1 MLKKRTVYMAAV
13 LSLFAALPA
22 LAAVTP
28 ITEYKETYGSSD
40 KYSYISGI
48 DSAAETAPGCKQGE
62 FRTPPAGKECDF
74 YRPMN
79 GDVVCYNNCRCK
91 YTNDCS
97 KTGLKGSGGSCTND
111 KGSTYYEKCICAD
124 GYISANDVNLTKK
137 EAFNLPAPV
146 TGGGITCYKKDEIK
160 CSTGIEYPATQPP
173 EVADK
178 IASYDVVELAGKRCV
193 NGVTFSKNCEKGD
206 IDLTLPQYKCFE
218 AKKYTLL
225 NKQIIT
231 CATGCSS
238 GSNCTE
244 TTADCIKVGSDKLGV
259 MSCKRITG
267 CDVGLKGSGNGQYI
281 CGASSVPSGGF
292 VYSTPSVGGTTCYK
306 VTGCPSGYEK
316 AYIGPYTSTDYSTG
330 NGQTYDVKKYT
341 VNTSVSTDVLIC
353 RKAQGCSI
361 SGQYDINTCWNGCLA
376 WWF

>member
-40 KYSYISGI
+40 KYSYISGVN
-48 DSAAETAPGCKQGE
+48 SAAETAPGCKQGE
-62 FRTPPAGKECDF
+62 HRTPPAGKECDS
-74 YRPMN
+74 YWPNN
-79 GDVVCYNNCRCK
+79 GDFKCYNNCRCK
-91 YTNDCS
+91 STFIY
-97 KTGLKGSGGSCTND
+97 SCTNLVPD
-111 KGSTYYEKCICAD
+111 GTACDGKYEGCKCPEGYVLLTTKPD
-124 GYISANDVNLTKK
+124 GVI
-137 EAFNLPAPV
+137 LPNPLNNKDFK
-146 TGGGITCYKKDEIK
+146 CYKKDEIK
-160 CSTGIEYPATQPP
+160 CSTGMEYPATQPP
-173 EVADK
+173 EVTDK
-178 IASYDVVELAGKRCV
+178 IATYDVVEVAGKRCV
-193 NGVTFSKNCEKGD
+193 KGVTFSKNCERGD
-206 IDLTLPQYKCFE
+206 IDLTLPKYKCFE

-231 CATGCSS
+231 CATECSS

-244 TTADCIKVGSDKLGV
+244 TTADCIKVGSDKLGD
-259 MSCKRITG
+259 MSCRRITG
-267 CDVGLKGSGNGQYI
+267 CNAGLKGSGSGQYI
-281 CGASSVPSGGF
+281 CGGSAPSGGF
-292 VYSTPSVGGTTCYK
+292 VYSTPSAGGTTCYK